1 MSDALEQARQ
11 AALAE
16 LARTPKARPWWVD
29 ALGLAVVNVGVGL
42 ALLALFPSH
51 SEQHAS
57 ALWRVVTAAALVTV
71 AGLGAVA
78 AVRPE
83 ALSLRWSAL
92 VMAGVSAAGTLVGAS
107 GVGAKGVWGGA
118 ACTVFEV
125 LSAVVP
131 LALATWALSRF
142 AADPLRAAVAGLAA
156 SAGGLL
162 ALHFTCPIGTLQHL
176 GVFHLVPWLFI
187 ALVSLGIRRL
197 VGSATWAP

>member
-29 ALGLAVVNVGVGL
+29 ALVLAVLDVGVGVAL
-42 ALLALFPSH
+42 VALLPTH
-51 SEQHAS
+51 GEQHDGAV
-57 ALWRVVTAAALVTV
+57 LRLVTAAGLLLV

-78 AVRPE
+78 AVRPG
-83 ALSLRWSAL
+83 ALPSRWVVL
-92 VMAGVSAAGTLVGAS
+92 GAAGLAALTSLLGVS
-107 GVGAKGVWGGA
+107 GVGGAGLWGGA

-125 LSAVVP
+125 ASSVVP
-131 LALATWALSRF
+131 LAAATWVLSRF

-156 SAGGLL
+156 SAGGLF
-162 ALHFTCPIGTLQHL
+162 ALHFTCPIGTVAHV
-176 GVFHLVPWLFI
+176 GVFHLVPWL
-187 ALVSLGIRRL
+187 LMGLLSLGIRRT